1 MSKQPRLFQQAAPYA
16 PDPWWYTLLILLR
29 DIAILLSLMF
39 GFPLLIW
46 LLWGQS

>member
-1 MSKQPRLFQQAAPYA
+1 MRYRVKLPQAAPYA

-46 LLWGQS
+46 LVFG